1 LATTS
6 YTSGYQPSD
15 LSSAYKYDLPPVG
28 SAWVWNNQTAAIV
41 VAYDNPNVESD
52 LGAYRSQF
60 GLPSCTTAN
69 GCFVKI
75 DQRGGTAYPG
85 GRTAWGHEI
94 SLDVDMVSAVCADC
108 KILLVEADSN
118 SFADLGS
125 AVDRAAALGADV
137 ITNSYGAAEF
147 SGETS
152 YEGHYN
158 HPGSAITVSSGD
170 GGYGVEFPAAS
181 RYVTAVGGTGLTRS
195 ATARGWSET
204 AWSGAGSG
212 CSAWIPKPT
221 WQTDTAC
228 TRRTVADVAAVADPK
243 TGVAVYDSY
252 GSGGANWLVFGG
264 TSAASPIIASVYAL
278 AGTPQPVI
286 DRLAKELSAILA
298 RPDVK
303 EKFDKIGLPVVADGP
318 AAFMK
323 RVEHEVPMYKDVI
336 DRAGLKIQ

>member
-278 AGTPQPVI
+278 AGNGPSTVAGSYPYSHAGPATLFDVTTGSNGTC
-286 DRLAKELSAILA
+286 RRKPYLCSA
-298 RPDVK
+298 RV
-303 EKFDKIGLPVVADGP
+303 GYDGP
-318 AAFMK
+318 TGLGTPNGLGAF
-323 RVEHEVPMYKDVI
+323 
-336 DRAGLKIQ
+336 